1 MNIPMYPQVDAHS
14 PISIRR
20 QLTRLA
26 FLLLVIVVWTGAC
39 APVPSRAPAPAP
51 ERRTV
56 AEVLERVGA
65 AAESRLKPLFERA
78 RVPYPPGKVYLL
90 AFKEERRLEL
100 WAESSNGPAFVRAY
114 RILRAS
120 GGTGPKL
127 RAGDWQ
133 IPEGIYQVTGLN
145 PNSRFYL
152 SLKLNYPNDFDRL
165 KARKDG
171 RSDLGGDIF
180 IHGND
185 PSRGCI
191 GVGNPDIEELFALAV
206 RTGPSNTEVIIA
218 PHDLR
223 EKPPPRF
230 TKTASPWL
238 PELYARLREGLAR
251 FEARAS
257 GVR

>member
-1 MNIPMYPQVDAHS
+1 MCPKVDGHR
-14 PISIRR
+14 PILIRQ
-20 QLTRLA
+20 QLTRLT
-26 FLLLVIVVWTGAC
+26 FVLLVIVVWIGAC
-39 APVPSRAPAPAP
+39 APTPAP

-56 AEVLERVGA
+56 AEVLDQVGP

-100 WAESSNGPAFVRAY
+100 WAGSSNGPAFVRAY
-114 RILRAS
+114 RILQAS

-127 RAGDWQ
+127 RAGDSQ
-133 IPEGIYQVTGLN
+133 IPEGIYRVTALN
-145 PNSRFYL
+145 PNSKYHL

-171 RSDLGGDIF
+171 RRDLGSDIF

-185 PSRGCI
+185 LSKGCI

-223 EKPPPRF
+223 EKPPPRY
-230 TKTASPWL
+230 TKTAAPWL
-238 PELYARLREGLAR
+238 PELYARLREGLAE
-251 FEARAS
+251 FDARAS
-257 GVR
+257 VH

>member
-1 MNIPMYPQVDAHS
+1 MCPQVDGHC
-14 PISIRR
+14 PILIRQ

-26 FLLLVIVVWTGAC
+26 FLLLVIVVWIGAC

-56 AEVLERVGA
+56 AEVLDQVGA

-78 RVPYPPGKVYLL
+78 RVPYPPGKAYLL

-100 WAESSNGPAFVRAY
+100 WVGGSNGPAFVRAY

-127 RAGDWQ
+127 RAGDSQ
-133 IPEGIYQVTGLN
+133 IPEGIYRVTALN
-145 PNSRFYL
+145 PNSKYYL

-171 RSDLGGDIF
+171 RRDLGSDIF

-185 PSRGCI
+185 LSKGCI

-206 RTGPSNTEVIIA
+206 RTGRSNMEVIIA
-218 PHDLR
+218 PRDLR
-223 EKPPPRF
+223 EKPPPRY
-230 TKTASPWL
+230 TKTAAPWL
-238 PELYARLREGLAR
+238 PELYARLREELAR
-251 FEARAS
+251 FDARAS
-257 GVR
+257 VH

>member
-1 MNIPMYPQVDAHS
+1 MCPQGDTHS
-14 PISIRR
+14 PISIHR

-26 FLLLVIVVWTGAC
+26 VLLLVIVVWTGAC
-39 APVPSRAPAPAP
+39 APIPSRAPVPAS

-56 AEVLERVGA
+56 AEVLEREGA

-78 RVPYPPGKVYLL
+78 GAQYPPGKVYLL
-90 AFKEERRLEL
+90 AFKEERQLEL
-100 WAESSNGPAFVRAY
+100 WAEGSTGPVFVRAY

-120 GGTGPKL
+120 GGLGPKL

-133 IPEGIYQVTGLN
+133 TPEGIYRVNGLN
-145 PNSRFYL
+145 PNSMYHL

-171 RSDLGGDIF
+171 RSDLGSDIF

-185 PSRGCI
+185 LSRGCI
-191 GVGNPDIEELFALAV
+191 GVGNPDVEELFALVA
-206 RTGPSNTEVIIA
+206 RTGPSNTTVIIA
-218 PHDLR
+218 PRDLR
-223 EKPPPRF
+223 QKPPPRY

-238 PELYARLREGLAR
+238 PELYARLREDLAR

-257 GVR
+257 RVH

>member
-1 MNIPMYPQVDAHS
+1 MCPQVDGHS
-14 PISIRR
+14 PILIRQ

-39 APVPSRAPAPAP
+39 ARVPSRAPVPAP

-56 AEVLERVGA
+56 AEVLDQVGA

-100 WAESSNGPAFVRAY
+100 WAGSSNGPAFVRAY

-127 RAGDWQ
+127 RAGDSQ
-133 IPEGIYQVTGLN
+133 IPEGIYRVTALN
-145 PNSRFYL
+145 PNSRYYL

-165 KARKDG
+165 RARKDG
-171 RSDLGGDIF
+171 RSDLGSDIF

-185 PSRGCI
+185 LSRGCI

-223 EKPPPRF
+223 EKPPPRY
-230 TKTASPWL
+230 TKTAAPWL
-238 PELYARLREGLAR
+238 PELYARLRERLAR
-251 FEARAS
+251 FDARAS

>member
-1 MNIPMYPQVDAHS
+1 MCPQADGHR
-14 PISIRR
+14 PILKRQ

-26 FLLLVIVVWTGAC
+26 FLLLVIVVWAGAC
-39 APVPSRAPAPAP
+39 ARAPSTAPAPAP

-56 AEVLERVGA
+56 AEVLDRVGA
-65 AAESRLKPLFERA
+65 PAESRLKPLFERA
-78 RVPYPPGKVYLL
+78 RVPYPPGKIYLL
-90 AFKEERRLEL
+90 AFKDELRLEL
-100 WAESSNGPAFVRAY
+100 WAGSSSNGPAFVRAY

-120 GGTGPKL
+120 GGAGPKL

-133 IPEGIYQVTGLN
+133 IPEGVYRVTALN
-145 PNSRFYL
+145 PNSKYYL

-191 GVGNPDIEELFALAV
+191 GVGKADIEELFALAV

-223 EKPPPRF
+223 GKPPPRY
-230 TKTASPWL
+230 TKTAAPWL
-238 PELYARLREGLAR
+238 PELYARLREVLTRFDAR
-251 FEARAS
+251 
-257 GVR
+257 

>member
-1 MNIPMYPQVDAHS
+1 MDAHC

-20 QLTRLA
+20 RLTRLA
-26 FLLLVIVVWTGAC
+26 FFLLVIVLWIGAC

-51 ERRTV
+51 EKRTV

-65 AAESRLKPLFERA
+65 PAESRLKPLFERA
-78 RVPYPPGKVYLL
+78 RVPYPPRKVYLL

-127 RAGDWQ
+127 RAGDSQ
-133 IPEGIYQVTGLN
+133 VPEGIYRITSLN
-145 PNSRFYL
+145 PNSKYHL
-152 SLKLNYPNDFDRL
+152 SLKLNYPNDFDRM

-171 RSDLGGDIF
+171 RRDLGSDIF

-185 PSRGCI
+185 PSKGCI
-191 GVGNPDIEELFALAV
+191 GVGDPDIEELFALAA

-223 EKPPPRF
+223 EKPPPRY

-238 PELYARLREGLAR
+238 PELYGRLREALAR
-251 FEARAS
+251 FEARVSA
-257 GVR
+257 VR